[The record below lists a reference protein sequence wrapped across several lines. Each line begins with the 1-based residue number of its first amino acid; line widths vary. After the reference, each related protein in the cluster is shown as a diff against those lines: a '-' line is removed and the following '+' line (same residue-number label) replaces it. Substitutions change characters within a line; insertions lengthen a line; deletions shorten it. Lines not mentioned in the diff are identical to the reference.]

1 MSYPHMAIPHL
12 KAVVNGF
19 YMTDGGSIDLRILD
33 DAGLEHSLE
42 LVQHLIPENS
52 TADRRFGRLYLDDR
66 LIDIRSVDEAAI
78 ITFLETAA
86 IQVPYAKSSPA
97 ERRHVIIGIDISCFR
112 CERQGTCIRP
122 WFLSEAITQ
131 LRGIGRVRSPRQF
144 CSKWRLTYSKN
155 TRNHFAACGGPQP
168 VRRSS
173 LVSRGSSLRCC

>member
-97 ERRHVIIGIDISCFR
+97 ERRHVIIGIDIKAVFDASDKGPVSALGYLVK
-112 CERQGTCIRP
+112 QL
-122 WFLSEAITQ
+122 LSFVGSEEY
-131 LRGIGRVRSPRQF
+131 VRLAS
-144 CSKWRLTYSKN
+144 S
-155 TRNHFAACGGPQP
+155 AASGD
-168 VRRSS
+168 
-173 LVSRGSSLRCC
+173 